1 MFTTVRAGTNVTLNC
16 TDLGA
21 AGPGDTVSWA
31 GGGQLGDTLPLI
43 RVDQSHSGV
52 YTCAVSRGAEGD
64 RLLHVSL
71 LVSHPPALTSPRY
84 RVAQQLGRPVQLDCE
99 VKIQHILKLL
109 KYFICCR
116 CLLCP
121 CRQSPGDIP
130 RMMAQ
135 RRWWSQETL
144 ATSPSRCVD
153 NI

>member
-1 MFTTVRAGTNVTLNC
+1 MTLNC

-31 GGGQLGDTLPLI
+31 GGGTVGDTLPLI

-99 VKIQHILKLL
+99 VKIQYIFKLL
-109 KYFICCR
+109 KYFYLHQVSAVPVPAVSWR
-116 CLLCP
+116 YF
-121 CRQSPGDIP
+121 QEDGTKEMVESGDTRYITI
-130 RMMAQ
+130 Q
-135 RRWWSQETL
+135 VRR
-144 ATSPSRCVD
+144 
-153 NI
+153 